1 LGSVPADGRTK
12 PAPFPRVDWISIK
25 DATRD
30 QGELEDTAVLYISS
44 KYLLK
49 ANKYLEK
56 INIL

>member
-1 LGSVPADGRTK
+1 VPADGRTK

-44 KYLLK
+44 EYLLK